1 MGTINSKVKI
11 LGSATILSG
20 VLIYLL
26 EDSSST
32 GVSGISNLGNTCFL
46 NAILQALSA
55 CNTFITF
62 LNSLR
67 PLKGTEDSDSMV
79 VSELEQF
86 LKTLSTG
93 KAQSPYELINALSQ
107 KFPYFGQQHDSH
119 EIFYVINEA
128 LSAIK
133 KRTDNS
139 FLLEITKDNPLLG
152 LMSTEITCT
161 KCQNKTV
168 NLETIFDISLIVSNS
183 LFESFDNLS
192 KSQYL
197 DDFLCIRCSAD
208 ASLTLASN
216 SKNSFLSNI
225 AKKYKSSKIEEEDLL
240 RKVKTRALIRTVIC
254 KFPSLLCI
262 HCKWL
267 VAQGNILHKKKQHM
281 EFPIQFEVPKGC
293 YKLRAVVEHIGGG
306 YAGHYFTYKVYEHSW
321 YLCSDLEVRAVSIEQ
336 VLQAQAYMLFYEL
349 VCD

>member
-1 MGTINSKVKI
+1 MGAINSKVKYI
-11 LGSATILSG
+11 GGATIISG
-20 VLIYLL
+20 ILLYLL
-26 EDSSST
+26 EESST
-32 GVSGISNLGNTCFL
+32 SGVSGISNLGNTCFL
-46 NAILQALSA
+46 NAILQALSS
-55 CNTFITF
+55 CSTFTSF

-67 PLKGTEDSDSMV
+67 PLKETEDIDSMV

-93 KAQSPYELINALSQ
+93 KAQSPFELIDALSH

-128 LSAIK
+128 ISAIK
-133 KRTDNS
+133 KKTDNS
-139 FLLEITKDNPLLG
+139 YLLENCKNNPLLG

-161 KCQNKTV
+161 KCQNKTF

-192 KSQYL
+192 KSQIL
-197 DDFLCIRCSAD
+197 EDFLCIRCSTD
-208 ASLTLASN
+208 ASLSLAST
-216 SKNSFLSNI
+216 SKNSLLSNI
-225 AKKYKSSKIEEEDLL
+225 AKKYKSKKIEEEDLL
-240 RKVKTRALIRTVIC
+240 RKVKTRAQIRTMIC

-267 VAQGNILHKKKQHM
+267 VAQGNVLHKKKQHM
-281 EFPIQFEVPKGC
+281 EFPIQFEVSRGSYHLKA
-293 YKLRAVVEHIGGG
+293 LVEHIGGG
-306 YAGHYFTYKVYEHSW
+306 YAGHYFTYKMYENSW
-321 YLCSDLEVRAVSIEQ
+321 YLCSDLEVRTVTIQQ
-336 VLQAQAYMLFYEL
+336 VLQAQPYMLFYEL